1 LLYNLGKPK
10 SMNKRNIE
18 VLVLSDIH
26 LGTYGCHATEL
37 VNYLRSIQ
45 PKVLILNGDIIDI
58 WQFRKHYFPASH
70 MQVIKEIFS
79 LMSKGTQVI
88 YITGNHDESM
98 RRYSGLHMGNLQL
111 ADKYVMNI
119 DGKKTWIFHG
129 DVFDATTKGSA
140 KIIAKLGGHGYD
152 LLILVNRAI
161 NWLLHLVGREKMS
174 LSKKVKNGVKKAVSW
189 IGDFEQTA
197 AELAIEKDYQY
208 VVCGHIHQP
217 QIRTVKTDKGSVI
230 YMNSGDWIENLTSL
244 EYNNGEWEIYQ
255 YNEKEM
261 AIPKADIKVFKE
273 ENRIPI
279 LNIITDEVAVLFN
292 SLSAIQR

>member
-1 LLYNLGKPK
+1 
-10 SMNKRNIE
+10 MNKRNIE